1 MRYTNPIDRKKWST
15 DFWAKQEQP
24 SMEKK
29 SNKRHGISKR
39 IRFEV
44 FKRDKFKCQYCG
56 SSAPEVLLQVDH
68 LNPVAN
74 GGTNEIIN
82 LITACFGCNNGK
94 SDKLISDD
102 STILKQKEQ
111 LEQLQE
117 RREQL
122 EMMMNWHEGLKN
134 IQGEIHCK
142 LKEIWEG
149 LAVGYS
155 ISSNGLLNIK
165 KWAKT
170 YSFDEIIK
178 AMDTAAEEYLVFEN
192 GTVTNESWGIAFNK
206 IPAIIKV
213 TRDSIDKPDLKDFFY
228 IRGIIRNRFE
238 NYNPAEIFELLE
250 AARSWGA
257 SIDELKK
264 IASRASSWI
273 SFKSDIIDLIK
284 KYKEEDQNNSSSY
297 NEDLPF

>member
-1 MRYTNPIDRKKWST
+1 
-15 DFWAKQEQP
+15 
-24 SMEKK
+24 MENK
-29 SNKRHGISKR
+29 SNKRQGISKK

-68 LNPVAN
+68 INPVAN

-94 SDKLISDD
+94 RDKLLSDD
-102 STILKQKEQ
+102 TTISKQKDQ
-111 LEQLQE
+111 LEQLKE

-134 IQGEIHCK
+134 LQGEIHNK
-142 LKEIWEG
+142 LKEYWEE
-149 LAVGYS
+149 LAVGFS
-155 ISSNGLLNIK
+155 ISENGMLNVR

-192 GTVTNESWGIAFNK
+192 GIVTIESWGIAFNK

-213 TRDSIDKPDLKDFFY
+213 TRDTIEKPDLKDFFY
-228 IRGIIRNRFE
+228 IRGIIRNRFD
-238 NYNPAEIFELLE
+238 NYNPAETFEWLE
-250 AARSWGA
+250 VARSWGA
-257 SIDELKK
+257 SINELKK
-264 IASRASSWI
+264 IASKTRSWS
-273 SFKSDIIDLIK
+273 SFKSDLNELIER
-284 KYKEEDQNNSSSY
+284 YKEAEQNNYSLD
-297 NEDLPF
+297 EEEPL